1 MKKRKASWFAPAT
14 VAIFVTLLAGCA
26 DANPQQSSSPEPSA
40 SVTTPVVEPMSP
52 AEAKLAYKEVAK
64 ASCDAAQS
72 LGVVESAETY
82 TLVAVNKDENYKDFS
97 AAYFEKPDKYAL
109 VWELDGLHSC
119 ADWYSFSMAE
129 EAGQE
134 APIDVTFDETDATF
148 TTFQDFGE
156 YGTANYKIQVA
167 DGKILT
173 ATNLDPKNEIVVT
186 IRYGQI
192 TDADRKILV
201 TAVDQYLEGLDG

>member
-1 MKKRKASWFAPAT
+1 MPKILPMT
-14 VAIFVTLLAGCA
+14 
-26 DANPQQSSSPEPSA
+26 PED
-40 SVTTPVVEPMSP
+40 
-52 AEAKLAYKEVAK
+52 AKLVYKEIAK
-64 ASCDAAQS
+64 ASCNAAQS
-72 LGVVESAETY
+72 LGVVESTDTY
-82 TLVAVNKDENYKDFS
+82 TLVSVNKDQNYKDFS

-119 ADWYSFSMAE
+119 ADWYSFSMAD

-134 APIDVTFDETDATF
+134 APIEVTFDETDATF

-156 YGTANYKIQVA
+156 YGTANYKIQVV

-173 ATNLDPKNEIVVT
+173 ATSLDPKNEMVVT

-201 TAVDQYLEGLDG
+201 TAVDQYIEGLDG